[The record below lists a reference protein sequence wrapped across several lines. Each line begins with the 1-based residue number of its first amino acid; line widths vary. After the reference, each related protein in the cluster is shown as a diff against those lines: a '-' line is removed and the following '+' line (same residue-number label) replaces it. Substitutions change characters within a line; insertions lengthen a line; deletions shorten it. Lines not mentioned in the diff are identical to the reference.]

1 VPGLLHLPIH
11 STRPLGEVALVALGV
26 LIYWSMRGGPPIHL
40 FKRTFRPTPIGVTLA
55 RTGVSLLDW
64 ILSGAALFVLLPG
77 ADAYHFVGFL
87 GVFMLGQVAGLI
99 AQVPGG
105 IGVFEAVVVA
115 TLRHSVPVPAIFAAL
130 IAYRVIYSLFPLT
143 VATVIFGIHEIRR
156 AHQRG
161 H

>member
-1 VPGLLHLPIH
+1 
-11 STRPLGEVALVALGV
+11 
-26 LIYWSMRGGPPIHL
+26 
-40 FKRTFRPTPIGVTLA
+40 
-55 RTGVSLLDW
+55 
-64 ILSGAALFVLLPG
+64 
-77 ADAYHFVGFL
+77 VGFL